1 MPYYVA
7 CTAPLLRTHPH
18 THIHP
23 HNTPVGAS
31 VRLGCLVIHDL
42 YEASH
47 THGHTQSRRWTHAVT
62 QKDTRSHADGHTQSR
77 RWTHA
82 VTQMDTHAVTQM
94 DTRSHADGHTQSRRW
109 THAITQ
115 MDTHAVTQKDTRS
128 HAEGH
133 TQSRR
138 WTHAV
143 TQMDTRSHADGHTQ
157 ISALST
163 QVFTSIRMHTHRAQ
177 RDESKRGG
185 QRWYLCTHGTPE
197 VQDYPLLMRP
207 LFLNFF

>member
-1 MPYYVA
+1 MTCMRQV
-7 CTAPLLRTHPH
+7 TH
-18 THIHP
+18 
-23 HNTPVGAS
+23 
-31 VRLGCLVIHDL
+31 
-42 YEASH
+42 
-47 THGHTQSRRWTHAVT
+47 
-62 QKDTRSHADGHTQSR
+62 
-77 RWTHA
+77 
-82 VTQMDTHAVTQM
+82 M
-94 DTRSHADGHTQSRRW
+94 DTRSHADGHTQSRRK
-109 THAITQ
+109 
-115 MDTHAVTQKDTRS
+115 THAVTQMDTRS
-128 HAEGH
+128 RADGHTQSRRWTH

>member
-62 QKDTRSHADGHTQSR
+62 QKDTRSHADGHTQ
-77 RWTHA
+77 
-82 VTQMDTHAVTQM
+82 
-94 DTRSHADGHTQSRRW
+94 
-109 THAITQ
+109 
-115 MDTHAVTQKDTRS
+115 
-128 HAEGH
+128 
-133 TQSRR
+133 
-138 WTHAV
+138 
-143 TQMDTRSHADGHTQ
+143 